1 MSLDTSIKLVNIS
14 KKYPGVQALKNVNFE
29 LKPGEVHCLVGENG
43 SGKSTLI
50 KILSGVENPEP
61 GSKIFIDGEL
71 VTHHDS
77 LSSLTKGIQVIYQDM
92 SLFPNLTVR
101 ENISFR
107 NHINKRESLVNWKN
121 IDSIAQKAL
130 DEINIEIDLDRKVDS
145 LSVAQQQ
152 LVEITRSLTGNLKLL
167 ILDEPTASLT
177 RKEVNSLFK
186 AIERLKAK
194 GISILFVSHK
204 LNEVF
209 EIAEKVTILRDGEKI
224 GEYKPSELDQ
234 NKLVYLMSGHKV
246 IHDPP
251 VPVKED
257 EEILL
262 EVRGLSKIRNYSGI
276 SFKVKKGEILGITGL
291 LGSGRTELAL
301 SIFGMNQ
308 PDSGDVLLEGSSLDL
323 SSNVKVLSKGI
334 AYVSEDRRNKGLIQE
349 QSIEDNI
356 TITTLN
362 QFLTGTGLIDENEMR
377 GFAEKWTKE
386 LGVKVG
392 QLEAPIKTLS
402 GGNQQKV
409 VLAKWLAVG
418 PRLLIL
424 DEPTIG
430 IDVVAKNSIHKM
442 IKSLAAKGMGIILIS
457 DEVQEIIHNCHR
469 AVVMNNGKIVYE
481 FVPEDGIEEILL
493 EQYNL
498 A

>member
-29 LKPGEVHCLVGENG
+29 LEPGEVHCLVGENG

-50 KILSGVENPEP
+50 KILSGVETPEP
-61 GSKIFIDGEL
+61 GSKIFIDGDL

-77 LSSLTKGIQVIYQDM
+77 HSSLAKGIQVIYQDM

-107 NHINKRESLVNWKN
+107 NHINKRSSLVNWKN
-121 IDSIAQKAL
+121 IDSIARKAL
-130 DEINIEIDLDRKVDS
+130 DEIDIEIDLDRKVES

-186 AIERLKAK
+186 AIKRLKAK

-234 NKLVYLMSGHKV
+234 NKLVYLMSGHEV
-246 IHDPP
+246 IHEPP
-251 VPVKED
+251 RPVKED
-257 EEILL
+257 EDILL
-262 EVRGLSKIRNYSGI
+262 EIKGLSKIRNYFDI
-276 SFKVKKGEILGITGL
+276 SLKVRKGEILGITGL

-308 PDSGDVLLEGSSLDL
+308 PDSGDILLEGSSLDL
-323 SSNVKVLSKGI
+323 SSNVKALSKGI

-362 QFLTGTGLIDENEMR
+362 QFLTGTGLIDDNEMR
-377 GFAEKWTKE
+377 EFAKKWTKE
-386 LGVKVG
+386 LGVKIG

-442 IKSLAAKGMGIILIS
+442 IKSLAEKGMGIIIIS

-469 AVVMNNGKIVYE
+469 AVVMNKGKIVYE
-481 FVPEDGIEEILL
+481 FVPEDGIEKILL